1 MVNRECK
8 ICGTNFDVKTDNSR
22 KVYCSKNCKTV
33 ADKRLM
39 KSKYDA
45 NPEEARRKAREAYLR
60 NHDENKAKMRER
72 AKQARKLN
80 ASLFKKN
87 KIKSTYGLSAEQYL
101 GMLDSQKS
109 KCAICFKEI
118 SGEVNTKE
126 LKAVVDHNHKSGIVR
141 GILCLHCNSI
151 VGYSR
156 EDRGVLLAAIDYLKK
171 FGK

>member
-1 MVNRECK
+1 MINRECK
-8 ICGTNFDVKTDNSR
+8 ICGTNFSVTTKGNA
-22 KVYCSKNCKTV
+22 KIYCTKNCKKI
-33 ADKRLM
+33 ADKQRL
-39 KSKYDA
+39 KLKYDL
-45 NPEEARRKAREAYLR
+45 NPREASKKVRESYFK

-80 ASLFKKN
+80 PSLYKKHRL
-87 KIKSTYGLSAEQYL
+87 KSNYGLSAEHYSR
-101 GMLDSQKS
+101 MLESQKS

-118 SGEVNTKE
+118 SGEVNTKD

-141 GILCLHCNSI
+141 GILCLSCNSI

-156 EDRGVLLAAIDYLKK
+156 EDRKVLLAAIDYLKK